1 MRETSREMVRR
12 SDDGDDDDDE
22 MCDMRAHAYA
32 LGGV

>member
-1 MRETSREMVRR
+1 MVRR
-12 SDDGDDDDDE
+12 SDNGDDDDDDGDE